1 MTLEKTRKEIDALD
15 DQIIAL
21 LERRMSLVDE
31 VITAKA
37 EENKNVY
44 DADRE
49 YFILEKIKKRT
60 EKPQYEPA
68 IHSIYEEIMKRSRE
82 YQEKNRFK

>member
-49 YFILEKIKKRT
+49 YFILEKIKKKT
-60 EKPQYEPA
+60 EKLQY
-68 IHSIYEEIMKRSRE
+68 
-82 YQEKNRFK
+82 

>member
-37 EENKNVY
+37 EEDKNVY
-44 DADRE
+44 DAIE
-49 YFILEKIKKRT
+49 NTLFSKR
-60 EKPQYEPA
+60 
-68 IHSIYEEIMKRSRE
+68 
-82 YQEKNRFK
+82 

>member
-49 YFILEKIKKRT
+49 YFILEKIKKKT
-60 EKPQYEPA
+60 EKLQYEPA
-68 IHSIYEEIMKRSRE
+68 VQAIYKEIMKHSRE
-82 YQEKNRFK
+82 YQEKNRIK

>member
-1 MTLEKTRKEIDALD
+1 MTLEKIRNEIDALD
-15 DQIIAL
+15 DQIIVL
-21 LERRMSLVDE
+21 LERRMSLVEE

-49 YFILEKIKKRT
+49 YFILEKIKKKT
-60 EKPQYEPA
+60 EKLQYEPA
-68 IHSIYEEIMKRSRE
+68 IHSIYKEIMKRSRE

>member
-60 EKPQYEPA
+60 ENPQYEPA
-68 IHSIYEEIMKRSRE
+68 IHSIYKEIMKRSRE

>member
-49 YFILEKIKKRT
+49 YFILEKIKKGQRNSNT
-60 EKPQYEPA
+60 SQLSTL
-68 IHSIYEEIMKRSRE
+68 SIK
-82 YQEKNRFK
+82 KL

>member
-37 EENKNVY
+37 EEKKNV
-44 DADRE
+44 DHADRE
-49 YFILEKIKKRT
+49 YNNILKR
-60 EKPQYEPA
+60 
-68 IHSIYEEIMKRSRE
+68 
-82 YQEKNRFK
+82 

>member
-49 YFILEKIKKRT
+49 YFILEKIKKRQRNSNT
-60 EKPQYEPA
+60 SQLSTL
-68 IHSIYEEIMKRSRE
+68 SIK
-82 YQEKNRFK
+82 KL

>member
-15 DQIIAL
+15 DQIIVL
-21 LERRMSLVDE
+21 LERRMSLVEE

-37 EENKNVY
+37 EENREVY
-44 DADRE
+44 DSDRE
-49 YFILEKIKKRT
+49 HFIFEKIKKRT
-60 EKPQYEPA
+60 EKLQYEPA
-68 IHSIYEEIMKRSRE
+68 IHSIYKEIMKRSRE

>member
-60 EKPQYEPA
+60 EKLQYEPA
-68 IHSIYEEIMKRSRE
+68 IQSIYKEIMKRSRE

>member
-49 YFILEKIKKRT
+49 YFILEKIKKKT
-60 EKPQYEPA
+60 EKLQYEPA
-68 IHSIYEEIMKRSRE
+68 INSIYKEIMKRSRE

>member
-1 MTLEKTRKEIDALD
+1 
-15 DQIIAL
+15 
-21 LERRMSLVDE
+21 MSLVDE

-49 YFILEKIKKRT
+49 YFILEKIKRT
-60 EKPQYEPA
+60 EKLQYEPA
-68 IHSIYEEIMKRSRE
+68 IHSIYKEIMKRSRE
-82 YQEKNRFK
+82 YQEKIALNSDFSFHT